1 MSTPAPVKVALR
13 LVGAALVLVLVISG
27 GYSVATSFAH
37 TEKNESFS
45 VAAQGIDT
53 IVLDVGVGDLQVRTA
68 PGASQIEVDV
78 ERRGSWRLPHFDSSR
93 DGGTL
98 RLTGGCSGPRM
109 GNCGTDVVVRAPA
122 GLTLQVR
129 ASVGTVRASGSYA
142 QVRATTSTGEVA
154 LTDLTSDRTTAVS
167 SVGTVLVTFARAPM
181 DVQASSST
189 GEVTVVVP
197 DDGTTYAVR
206 SHVSV
211 GSTQISVPD
220 DDTSDRSI
228 VASSSVGS
236 VRVVTATDPLR
247 DS

>member
-13 LVGAALVLVLVISG
+13 LVGAALVLVLVIGG

-37 TEKNESFS
+37 TEKQESFS

-53 IVLDVGVGDLQVRTA
+53 IVLDVGVGDLRVRTA
-68 PGASQIEVDV
+68 PGVTQIEVDV
-78 ERRGSWRLPHFDSSR
+78 ERRGSWRLPHFDSAR

-109 GNCGTDVVVRAPA
+109 GNCATDVVVRAPE
-122 GLTLQVR
+122 GLRLQVR
-129 ASVGTVRASGSYA
+129 AGVGAIRASGSYA
-142 QVRATTSTGEVA
+142 QVQATASTGEVA
-154 LTDLTSDRTTAVS
+154 LTDLTSDRTTATS
-167 SVGTVLVTFARAPM
+167 SVGTVLAVFARAPM
-181 DVQASSST
+181 EVQASSST

-206 SHVSV
+206 SQVGV

-220 DDTSDRSI
+220 DDASDRSI

-247 DS
+247 

>member
-13 LVGAALVLVLVISG
+13 LVGAALVAVLVIAG

-37 TEKNESFS
+37 TEKQESFS

-53 IVLDVGVGDLQVRTA
+53 IVLDVGVGDLRVSTA
-68 PGASQIEVDV
+68 PGATQIEVDV
-78 ERRGSWRLPHFDSSR
+78 ERRGSWRLPRFDSTR
-93 DGGTL
+93 DGSTL

-122 GLTLQVR
+122 GLTLRAR
-129 ASVGTVRASGSYA
+129 ASVGAVRASGSYA
-142 QVRATTSTGEVA
+142 QVQATTSTGEVV
-154 LTDLTSDRTTAVS
+154 LTDLNSDRTTAVS
-167 SVGTVLVTFARAPM
+167 SVGTVLARFARAPM

-206 SHVSV
+206 SQV
-211 GSTQISVPD
+211 GVGESQISVPD

-228 VASSSVGS
+228 VVSSSVGS
-236 VRVVTATDPLR
+236 VRVVTTSDPLR
-247 DS
+247 